1 MFKKFPIFYR
11 IFNMLGKSRKLAVS
25 LQTFFREIFQRPSG
39 IIMIKVVAETCS
51 HSKSRGY
58 IVAYSPRY
66 LIKEYKFEKAVWHVT
81 RIGNHLLCKHAL
93 LSKSDHTITD
103 FLSCI
108 PSHGTLEFKG
118 NTDKPGLDLV
128 LYWLKYKTF
137 CSSNLMKWKYLR
149 FSNFFNRKIVTR

>member
-11 IFNMLGKSRKLAVS
+11 IFNINAGKESKTCGFS
-25 LQTFFREIFQRPSG
+25 SNIFREIFQRSGG

-103 FLSCI
+103 FLSWI

-128 LYWLKYKTF
+128 LYWLKYKAF
-137 CSSNLMKWKYLR
+137 CSSNLMK
-149 FSNFFNRKIVTR
+149 